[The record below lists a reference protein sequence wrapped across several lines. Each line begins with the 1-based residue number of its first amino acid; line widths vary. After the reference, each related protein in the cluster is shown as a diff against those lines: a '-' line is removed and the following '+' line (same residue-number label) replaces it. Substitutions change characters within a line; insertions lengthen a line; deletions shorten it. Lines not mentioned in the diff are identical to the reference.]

1 MEVFIIV
8 IYTVGDH
15 VIMFIFLA
23 HIVFKNLSGG
33 GKDLARV
40 RAWSPYKATI
50 LFKDGISGRTAV
62 ICSANASTEIPR
74 ALRLE

>member
-33 GKDLARV
+33 GN
-40 RAWSPYKATI
+40 
-50 LFKDGISGRTAV
+50 G
-62 ICSANASTEIPR
+62 STLQTLIDD
-74 ALRLE
+74 